1 MQVRDVAAV
10 TIQSTIF
17 AIGARTQLMRSRI
30 SVLRVQRACLAALLR
45 HWEGRFAQF
54 LSAEQAQLIA
64 GHGEVLSRR
73 QRVRGNLD
81 ERRMIVQVFPLQF

>member
-1 MQVRDVAAV
+1 MH
-10 TIQSTIF
+10 
-17 AIGARTQLMRSRI
+17 SRI

-64 GHGEVLSRR
+64 GHGEVMSRR
-73 QRVRGNLD
+73 QKVRGNLD
-81 ERRMIVQVFPLQF
+81 ERRMIIQVGPPGGGKPLNIHARIDISN